1 MKTKTLLRIAM
12 LGAIGYVLML
22 LEFVVLPTA
31 SFLKLNL
38 CDVPSL
44 FAAFSMGPFAG
55 LAVVLIE
62 NLLHLLQT
70 TSGGVG
76 ELANV
81 LISGTLVLTAGF
93 FYRNFHTKKGA
104 FIGLSLASILMVV
117 MAAFANRYILLPM
130 YMASAPASA
139 YAALIFSAVVPFNL
153 IKAVVVTTLTMCLY
167 KPLSPLL
174 KNKS

>member
-22 LEFVVLPTA
+22 LEFAVLPTA

-55 LAVVLIE
+55 LSVVILE
-62 NLLHLLQT
+62 NLLHLMQS

-76 ELANV
+76 ELANILV
-81 LISGTLVLTAGF
+81 SGTLVLTAGF

-104 FIGLSLASILMVV
+104 FIGLILASVLMVI

-130 YMASAPASA
+130 YMPTATEEAF
-139 YAALIFSAVVPFNL
+139 AALIFSAVIPFNC
-153 IKAVVVTTLTMCLY
+153 IKAVVVTTLTMLLY

-174 KNKS
+174 KK